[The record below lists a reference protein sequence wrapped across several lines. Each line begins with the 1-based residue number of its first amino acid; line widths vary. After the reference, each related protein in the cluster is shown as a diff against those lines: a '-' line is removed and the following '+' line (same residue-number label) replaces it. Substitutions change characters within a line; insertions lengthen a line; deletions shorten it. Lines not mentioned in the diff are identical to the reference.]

1 MLKTAAQLQ
10 VMRESGRLLASVFRY
25 LDNQIQ
31 PGMSTLDVNDLAE
44 RYIVDQLKAR
54 PANKEKDWSS
64 SRA

>member
-1 MLKTAAQLQ
+1 
-10 VMRESGRLLASVFRY
+10 MRESGRLLASVFRY